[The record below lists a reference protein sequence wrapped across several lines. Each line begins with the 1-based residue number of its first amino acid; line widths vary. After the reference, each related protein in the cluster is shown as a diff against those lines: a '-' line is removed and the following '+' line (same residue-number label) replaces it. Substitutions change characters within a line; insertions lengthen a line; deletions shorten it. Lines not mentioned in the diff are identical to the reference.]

1 MAKRATSAQVE
12 HRTRLIYELL
22 LINTPYRDVLR
33 YAATNWGV
41 KPRTTDTLIKKATD
55 LISEEA
61 AKIREE
67 AMEFH
72 LAQMAL
78 LANKVMK
85 DGDRR
90 LFFDILRDKAKL
102 LDLYPAARHE
112 LTGKEGEPIKVIR
125 VESDT
130 LDWDGDDD
138 R

>member
-1 MAKRATSAQVE
+1 MAKKATAAQTK
-12 HRTRLIYELL
+12 RRIRMIYELL
-22 LINTPYRDVLR
+22 LTNAPRVDILQ
-33 YAATNWGV
+33 YAANNWGI
-41 KPRTTDTLIKKATD
+41 KTRTTDTLIKKATD

-78 LANKVMK
+78 LAHRVMK

-102 LDLYPAARHE
+102 LGLYPAARHE

-125 VESDT
+125 VESAT
-130 LDWDGDDD
+130 LDWDDDD
-138 R
+138 S